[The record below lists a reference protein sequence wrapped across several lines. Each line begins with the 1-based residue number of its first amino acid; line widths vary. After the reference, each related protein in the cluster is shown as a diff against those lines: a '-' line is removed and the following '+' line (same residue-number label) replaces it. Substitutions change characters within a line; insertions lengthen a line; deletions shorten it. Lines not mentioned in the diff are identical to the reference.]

1 MGLLLILLV
10 GELTAPLKPHLEAA
24 VPSAFTAPVPEVA
37 VGSEAPAGRTVAW
50 VTATGPDD
58 IVLTLHTARIAGDLR
73 RELHF
78 SSSDKPATRAK
89 TIAFALSVLAKERE
103 SALAQLPAETTAP
116 LPPPAPKELSWEIEA
131 RGVGSLSIGEGAV
144 GGGGQLLAHRLFP
157 WGLSAGVGF
166 ELNGS
171 GAKDTS
177 LTQGG
182 GWVEVNLRF
191 VGPTIVP
198 RLTLGA
204 GAMINVLA
212 REKLSTIV
220 WLPVFR
226 IAVDATWRFF
236 EGHGITLGLSSHV
249 TTATLPVGGNN
260 GMGMG
265 MGMGNVGALG
275 PLWVRAELGYSLAL

>member
-10 GELTAPLKPHLEAA
+10 GDLTAPLKPHLEAA
-24 VPSAFTAPVPEVA
+24 VPAAFAAPRPEVA

-58 IVLTLHTARIAGDLR
+58 VVLTLHTARIPGDLR

-78 SSSDKPATRAK
+78 SASDKPATRAK
-89 TIAFALSVLAKERE
+89 SIAFALAVLAKERE
-103 SALAQLPAETTAP
+103 DALAP
-116 LPPPAPKELSWEIEA
+116 LPPEQPPPPGVVERVWEIEA
-131 RGVGSLSIGEGAV
+131 RGVGSLSIGEGAL
-144 GGGGQLLAHRLFP
+144 GGGGQILAHRLFP
-157 WGLSAGVGF
+157 FGLSAGVGF

-171 GAKDTS
+171 GAKNTS
-177 LTQGG
+177 LTQGS

-191 VGPTIVP
+191 GGPLIVP

-204 GAMINVLA
+204 GAMINVLS
-212 REKLSTIV
+212 REKETTTV
-220 WLPVFR
+220 WLPLFR

-236 EGHGITLGLSSHV
+236 EGHGLTLGLSSHL
-249 TTATLPVGGNN
+249 TTATLPIGTTN
-260 GMGMG
+260 MGMG
-265 MGMGNVGALG
+265 MGMGGGNTGALG